1 MALMPPPITSEG
13 RAAVVG
19 ALRAISRFDPFGRY
33 APVLVRR
40 DVAKSRSHG

>member
-19 ALRAISRFDPFGRY
+19 ALRAIGRFDPFGRY
-33 APVLVRR
+33 APRASRR
-40 DVAKSRSHG
+40 KTST